1 MTTREFLENV
11 RDHLAP
17 GGVVVTNVIGSLEG
31 PSSKLFRSMYKTY
44 RSVFPT
50 VVVHPVDGL
59 GRSPQSVGN
68 LILVAGDGVG
78 TRRGVPLRR
87 WNEIRRSHPD
97 APDLTRAI
105 LDRRLRP
112 VETDD
117 VPLLTDD
124 YAPTDALLYA
134 G

>member
-1 MTTREFLENV
+1 
-11 RDHLAP
+11 
-17 GGVVVTNVIGSLEG
+17 
-31 PSSKLFRSMYKTY
+31 MYKTY

-59 GRSPQSVGN
+59 ARSPQSVGN
-68 LILVAGDGVG
+68 LMLVAGDGSA
-78 TRRGVPLRR
+78 PEEAFLLRR

-112 VETDD
+112 VETGD

-124 YAPTDALLYA
+124 YAPTDALLYT